1 LRIGMLL
8 TGLVVIAI
16 GLLLW
21 YGIGYPI
28 WLTGSIGLFNIVLGT
43 ITPKSNKVDLQ
54 PEPLGAAK
62 LVVDKV
68 MFRHGKWR
76 FSDYEL
82 VFLDNR
88 LIMKKLYSWKLPLLG
103 GLPFIFGGLLGILTG
118 ASMQGFLEQRKRDKI
133 RDNNK
138 FTTVGP
144 GDVEVP
150 YASMSQVKL
159 TGLDLRMLVG
169 GQLLVFLMAA
179 EYPPLMARRVRELI
193 PDECWV
199 RPGFHST

>member
-54 PEPLGAAK
+54 PEPLGASK

-76 FSDYEL
+76 FSD
-82 VFLDNR
+82 
-88 LIMKKLYSWKLPLLG
+88 YSWKLPLLG

-133 RDNNK
+133 RDNNQ

-159 TGLDLRMLVG
+159 TGLDLRMLAG

-199 RPGFHST
+199 RPGFHSA